1 MGASPADDGG
11 ARRARPARFPLD
23 DKRVYDAYVAGRQS
37 AAMCVAVRAG
47 LFDWLAADGAGASLE
62 AVAARTGWS
71 ARGTRSMISA
81 LCAMGLVL
89 RTKGGLRVSEDAAAY
104 LTRGTP
110 GSLWGLVDM
119 EVDHFLSPRA
129 LMDALQKDDSSVY
142 GDADPWEAHDED
154 PERAR
159 AFTAA
164 MHSVSERPAAGVAEF
179 VDLTG
184 VKSLLDVG
192 GGSGA
197 LSIALCGANP
207 ALRATIFD
215 IAAVEPL
222 AREYVGDA
230 GLSDR
235 IDVEVGDMFGPP
247 LPAGHDAVLYSQI
260 LHDWGFEKGA
270 DLLARAFEA
279 LPPGGQVLV
288 HEKLVEDE
296 ADAPL
301 ANALVHLD
309 MLVWTEGQQYRLRE
323 LTGMLT
329 AAGFEDVERVRTAGY
344 WSLVSARRPR

>member
-1 MGASPADDGG
+1 
-11 ARRARPARFPLD
+11 
-23 DKRVYDAYVAGRQS
+23 
-37 AAMCVAVRAG
+37 
-47 LFDWLAADGAGASLE
+47 
-62 AVAARTGWS
+62 
-71 ARGTRSMISA
+71 
-81 LCAMGLVL
+81 
-89 RTKGGLRVSEDAAAY
+89 
-104 LTRGTP
+104 
-110 GSLWGLVDM
+110 
-119 EVDHFLSPRA
+119 
-129 LMDALQKDDSSVY
+129 MDALQKDDSSVY

-247 LPAGHDAVLYSQI
+247 LPVGHDAVLYSQI

-270 DLLARAFEA
+270 DLLA
-279 LPPGGQVLV
+279 
-288 HEKLVEDE
+288 
-296 ADAPL
+296 
-301 ANALVHLD
+301 
-309 MLVWTEGQQYRLRE
+309 TRLRGAAPGRPRSSS
-323 LTGMLT
+323 TRSSWRTRPTRPSRTPSSTSTCWCGPRDSSTASGADGMLT
-329 AAGFEDVERVRTAGY
+329 AAGEDVERVRTAGY

>member
-1 MGASPADDGG
+1 
-11 ARRARPARFPLD
+11 
-23 DKRVYDAYVAGRQS
+23 
-37 AAMCVAVRAG
+37 
-47 LFDWLAADGAGASLE
+47 
-62 AVAARTGWS
+62 
-71 ARGTRSMISA
+71 MISA

-89 RTKGGLRVSEDAAAY
+89 RTQGGLRVSEDAAAY

-129 LMDALQKDDSSVY
+129 LMDALEKDDSSVY
-142 GDADPWEAHDED
+142 GEADPWEAHDAD

-164 MHSVSERPAAGVAEF
+164 MHSVSANGPPRASRSSSISPAWRACSTSAAGAARSPSRSAARTRRYARPSSTSR
-179 VDLTG
+179 LWSPWPAST
-184 VKSLLDVG
+184 SRTPASPS
-192 GGSGA
+192 GSTSRSGT
-197 LSIALCGANP
+197 C
-207 ALRATIFD
+207 
-215 IAAVEPL
+215 
-222 AREYVGDA
+222 
-230 GLSDR
+230 SD
-235 IDVEVGDMFGPP
+235 PP

-288 HEKLVEDE
+288 HEKLVEDG

-309 MLVWTEGQQYRLRE
+309 MLVWTEGQQYRLRRAGRDADRRRLRGRRARPDRRLME
-323 LTGMLT
+323 PRQRPAT
-329 AAGFEDVERVRTAGY
+329 ALIPAAVTSTSGAPRRPEAQGQLRALRDPDGVRP
-344 WSLVSARRPR
+344 RRPRALRSGRSAGSAPRPGARRRRPPRSIPRA